1 MKKIKKY
8 KSDIISNINITPFTD
23 VILVLLIIFMISAPS
38 IFLSSIEIRLPKGN
52 QIHTKLDYNYIIGID
67 KQGNIYYKNKK
78 ISREELTDILKEIK
92 DNNSKI
98 LINADIETK
107 HGNVIEIINILKEI
121 KDNNSKILINADIET
136 KHGNV
141 IEIINILKNSGYSNI
156 YVGTSK

>member
-78 ISREELTDILKEIK
+78 ISREELTDIFKEIK

-107 HGNVIEIINILKEI
+107 HGNVIEIIN
-121 KDNNSKILINADIET
+121 
-136 KHGNV
+136 V
-141 IEIINILKNSGYSNI
+141 LKNSGYSNI